1 MGTDRFITW
10 TTERP
15 TRNEIGQALTRYI
28 NTSGKVEWL
37 EHGSR
42 FYAEVIGDAMNP
54 FIWKDEAASAE
65 LFAPPCNVRGFEV
78 YVADGEPTD
87 VITRGADAFT
97 GAVAEG
103 FAAAIAYR
111 WKGTR
116 GLPEEPDETDES
128 EAALAAAWFERAE
141 ALVGTSAGTVAE
153 QRQVV
158 MDSLNAIGNAY
169 TAMNRAAPPRP
180 AATVS
185 EGQFNL
191 HDWFT
196 KRRDNVRQLVAT
208 APPAG
213 APLMSYE
220 DGCTQFLRDA
230 IRTFFQAARHGTP
243 DAKVEA
249 TVNVLVGASLVLVH
263 DPVTVGDWELALDV
277 VRDEIDAGHG
287 DRPDLAYLDFARL
300 RLQVLRDGH
309 GLELPSKSRSR
320 ALTEAVW
327 ALRRWLL
334 AYAYVMDAQT
344 SMQEGGLAWLR
355 LQVMQRP
362 QVAAPRPTRVG

>member
-1 MGTDRFITW
+1 MGTDRLITW
-10 TTERP
+10 TTTERP
-15 TRNEIGQALTRYI
+15 TRDEIGQALTRYI

-37 EHGSR
+37 DDRSR
-42 FYAEVIGDAMNP
+42 FYAEVNGDAMNP

-128 EAALAAAWFERAE
+128 EAALAAAWFERAY
-141 ALVGTSAGTVAE
+141 
-153 QRQVV
+153 R
-158 MDSLNAIGNAY
+158 
-169 TAMNRAAPPRP
+169 AMNLVAAPPRP
-180 AATVS
+180 VATVS

-230 IRTFFQAARHGTP
+230 IRAFFQAARHGTP

-263 DPVTVGDWELALDV
+263 DPVTAGDWELALDV

-334 AYAYVMDAQT
+334 TYAYLMDAST
-344 SMQEGGLAWLR
+344 SPQEGGLTWLR

-362 QVAAPRPTRVG
+362 QVTPPQPTRVG